1 MHVWGKNTKKERW
14 EDEQRVDER
23 EKGCR
28 RDKEKKK
35 QQRIGGKITLDG
47 YDQFVRK

>member
-1 MHVWGKNTKKERW
+1 MHVWGKNTKKERQ

-23 EKGCR
+23 
-28 RDKEKKK
+28 DKEKKK
-35 QQRIGGKITLDG
+35 QQSIGRKITLDG